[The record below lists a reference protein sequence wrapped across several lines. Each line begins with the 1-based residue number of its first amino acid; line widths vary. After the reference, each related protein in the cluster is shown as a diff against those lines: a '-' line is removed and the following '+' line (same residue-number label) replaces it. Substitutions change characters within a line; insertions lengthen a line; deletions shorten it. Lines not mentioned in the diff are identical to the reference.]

1 MPTTEETTGT
11 KLNLHSFDST
21 ETNESEEPKK
31 IDIYTRFVQERDE
44 WTKSIKNIS
53 SRFKKVEDMDQVQID
68 LYSSRQDIVEYM
80 YRLGAIQANVR
91 KRWMSAY
98 KKAYDDL
105 SMNQD
110 YRYTDREKSKFAEEQ
125 TGELKTQLDIF
136 QNHIDFFKES
146 IKTIDNMVFGV
157 KHRIEI
163 EDFKRG
169 VK

>member
-1 MPTTEETTGT
+1 MQETEETG
-11 KLNLHSFDST
+11 LNLNSFNT
-21 ETNESEEPKK
+21 EEEKK
-31 IDIYTRFVQERDE
+31 SLDIPARFVQERDE
-44 WTKSIKNIS
+44 WTKTIKNIS
-53 SRFKKVEDMDQVQID
+53 LRFKRVEDLAEVQID
-68 LYSSRQDIVEYM
+68 LYSTRQDIVEYM
-80 YRLGAIQANVR
+80 YRLGAIQSKV
-91 KRWMSAY
+91 KKKWMSEY

-105 SMNQD
+105 SLNQD
-110 YRYTDREKSKFAEEQ
+110 LRYTDKEKAKFAEEK
-125 TGELKTQLDIF
+125 TGELKTHLDIF